1 MGTPADLSIL
11 GVVNG
16 LGRGKTGLS
25 RDHNCFL
32 TSLSSAGSSSPLL
45 QTGIKPDLSNTKAVC
60 NDSLASQGRN
70 VIIIDCYYGGS
81 PATSRQ
87 QGKQLSLKG
96 LLVIVSGVRVN
107 SSIPAMLWE
116 MSRMI
121 VNRNS
126 YNLNHQTIRVNTQ

>member
-60 NDSLASQGRN
+60 NDSLARGRN